1 MKIEY
6 EKVRTDEFE
15 EHQVQPVVK
24 KTGYLGVDIFFVI
37 SGYLMCMILLR
48 HEQLTWNDVLDFYY
62 RRIKRIIPTYLFV
75 ISAILFTCLLLI
87 VPFEYSQIIKEA
99 IPSLLFY
106 SNDPI
111 DTKVHYFDESS
122 KHHHFFL
129 HTWSLSTELQFY
141 LVVPLIIAIFGLFP
155 SLKFVIIFVLSA
167 LSFVWQFTETGDRQ
181 HFLPQGRVWQFL
193 FGFVAHFIYKSRLF
207 DIKLNNQVLVYIREL
222 LLFTPLLFLLLI
234 KFTRF
239 VQFQRLFVV
248 LITTLIIS
256 VSHSN
261 FSYPDYLVSL
271 GDCSYSVY
279 LVHWPILVFY
289 QFLEPQHYNQKL
301 EHDVGLYIIG
311 FSLLV
316 GYFVEKVF
324 ASILRR
330 IKSWPH
336 LLFLTLILYLI
347 AFSLLIA
354 LKNRTWR
361 TREEDETSERAQQLR
376 IRDTRMLWQTRH
388 LNLTFSRER
397 TIELNRRISTF
408 HITCTNTTHCLP
420 SNYKNFTFIKHI
432 CHEKGDGKK
441 NVVVVGNSH
450 AMFAFLGIVEHFR
463 PIAQSITLIAT
474 GGCFLGPLKLQ
485 SSNPRECVNF
495 IRTMVRIIQ
504 EWKDDI
510 DILIPLFGYDFSFKK
525 PRNARKSEQELLRR
539 SIKSFYSTAIELP
552 TEVIFISSVN
562 VLFPFKASPQL
573 ISDLHQNH
581 SVKLK
586 RYQTSRKTQL
596 DYYPGVRR
604 SIEQIKCPICVHV
617 NWMDLWCSKG
627 KRGTCSAIEPRRN
640 ILYFSDNHHVTSY
653 GSMFVVCFIVK
664 TGLFYYYADLE
675 YQLEN
680 SSAKLM
686 LIIMRK
692 KIRNSIQLAPAK
704 FRSNIDPFCSHKC
717 RYTTDRQLLPS
728 ADGVFLQPVE
738 ITEDGPNRYSS
749 NQIFFVYLYEAPK
762 HTFNKRLTYLPPHQI
777 NYKVGFIPGCDI
789 YAGYG
794 DFPLKNASY
803 FGRETKTPKQTPEE
817 EWERVKSI
825 VLNKTEPAFA
835 VVSHCR
841 TNSHREDYFDTFK
854 LLYPELLNLYGNCY
868 TEMSRSKR
876 DMAKKMATHH
886 FYFAFE
892 NAICNGYVTEKFIE
906 RARGLVVPVVL
917 RRSDYR
923 TLLPDDSYISADD
936 FDMMHEL
943 ADYLKYL
950 MKNK

>member
-111 DTKVHYFDESS
+111 DTKVHYFDEVVPNTDSRFKTNDFQSS

-301 EHDVGLYIIG
+301 EHDGNKSPLIINP
-311 FSLLV
+311 LV
-316 GYFVEKVF
+316 FTLSAFHYWS
-324 ASILRR
+324 ATLWRR
-330 IKSWPH
+330 
-336 LLFLTLILYLI
+336 FLHR
-347 AFSLLIA
+347 FCEES
-354 LKNRTWR
+354 K
-361 TREEDETSERAQQLR
+361 EDETSERAQQLR

-653 GSMFVVCFIVK
+653 GSMFV
-664 TGLFYYYADLE
+664 G
-675 YQLEN
+675 
-680 SSAKLM
+680 
-686 LIIMRK
+686 
-692 KIRNSIQLAPAK
+692 
-704 FRSNIDPFCSHKC
+704 
-717 RYTTDRQLLPS
+717 
-728 ADGVFLQPVE
+728 
-738 ITEDGPNRYSS
+738 
-749 NQIFFVYLYEAPK
+749 
-762 HTFNKRLTYLPPHQI
+762 
-777 NYKVGFIPGCDI
+777 
-789 YAGYG
+789 
-794 DFPLKNASY
+794 
-803 FGRETKTPKQTPEE
+803 
-817 EWERVKSI
+817 
-825 VLNKTEPAFA
+825 
-835 VVSHCR
+835 
-841 TNSHREDYFDTFK
+841 
-854 LLYPELLNLYGNCY
+854 
-868 TEMSRSKR
+868 
-876 DMAKKMATHH
+876 
-886 FYFAFE
+886 
-892 NAICNGYVTEKFIE
+892 
-906 RARGLVVPVVL
+906 
-917 RRSDYR
+917 
-923 TLLPDDSYISADD
+923 
-936 FDMMHEL
+936 
-943 ADYLKYL
+943 DYLLKAYQR
-950 MKNK
+950 NANFFAHQ